1 MDRKQIVLRENWKFH
16 LEEEMEEEHSRDFHT
31 GSPGQEGYL
40 RSAAA
45 GAWYKGFDDSGWR
58 SVTVPHDWS
67 VEQPFSKRYSSGTGY
82 LAGGTGWYR
91 VHFRL
96 PESCRGKSLRVVFD
110 GVYKNSQ
117 VWCNS
122 YYLGQRPYGYSTFS
136 YDITHAAAF
145 GDEENVL
152 SVKVVHTD
160 LADSRWFT
168 GSGIT
173 RKVTVLVEEPVHP
186 TEYGV
191 LFRAEQVEPDET
203 DPGRRFGRARIVVRH
218 RTDVAEGLSGTYD
231 PVRIRT
237 ALIDAEGKAVLI
249 MEDVTGTDGECTL
262 SGTLEQA
269 RLWSPEHPY
278 LYTLRTWYRAEG
290 VRPAEEELSEE
301 AFYLADETRVGIRGI
316 AFNPDRGFFLN
327 GAETKLKGVCV
338 HHDGGALG
346 AAMEP
351 EVWQRRLEALREC
364 GCNAIRCSHNPHMP
378 ELYDLCDRMGFLV
391 MDEAFDE
398 WENAKNKW
406 STGHNVYPPVH
417 EGYFEAFPAWH
428 EADLRAM
435 VRRDRN
441 HPSVVLWSIG
451 NEIDY
456 PNDPYCHPSFASMTG
471 NNDAHKPAAERQY
484 DPGKPNA
491 MRLVSIAD
499 KLERIVREEDDT
511 RPVTLAAAF
520 PELSAETG
528 LFRGLDVVGYN
539 YKEHL
544 YAKDH
549 GRFPEKPFLGSE
561 NGHGYGAWLAVR
573 DCPYISGQF
582 LWTGI
587 DYLGEARG
595 WPVHGSPAGIL
606 TCAGDRKPE
615 FYRRKSFWQKAP
627 VLAIATRR
635 ASEGGED
642 WLPMESHWNYEPG
655 EEILVKV
662 YSNLPKVR
670 LMLEAWEAGEQGG
683 MAGLPVSAAEGTE
696 AGEPHAEAAG
706 AVQRASGERRGA
718 RQAGTAALQ
727 DTAPGSGQGAES
739 LYREEIGVLEGYNGD
754 GAYCFRVS
762 YRPGTLTAFGYGAPE
777 GAARASL
784 SQDCRKDAE
793 SVGLGRP
800 TDNESEPDMA
810 RASGA
815 DAAASCSLS
824 TVGCAAGLD
833 CAVWRQPDALTGRGW
848 EEASGEPG
856 YLYQMEIGLRDEK
869 GRPVSWQERLLTVT
883 VEGAGALAGLESGN
897 LADVTPY
904 SQNSRTTFRGRLL
917 AFVRRSGQG
926 EIVVKIAMKEGG
938 ACISRI
944 LPGA

>member
-1 MDRKQIVLRENWKFH
+1 MDREQIVLRENWRFH
-16 LEEEMEEEHSRDFHT
+16 LEEEKDFHT
-31 GSPGQEGYL
+31 GTPGQAEYL
-40 RSAAA
+40 RSAVA

-67 VEQPFSKRYSSGTGY
+67 VEQPFSERYSSGTGY
-82 LAGGTGWYR
+82 LAGGIGWYR
-91 VHFRL
+91 AHFRL
-96 PESCRGKSLRVVFD
+96 PEAYRGKSVRVVFD

-122 YYLGQRPYGYSTFS
+122 YYLGQRPCGYSTFS

-173 RKVTVLVEEPVHP
+173 RKVTLVVEEPAHP
-186 TEYGV
+186 AEYGV

-203 DPGRRFGRARIVVRH
+203 DSERRFGRARIVVRH
-218 RTDVAEGLSGTYD
+218 RTDVAEGLSGTYSL
-231 PVRIRT
+231 VRIRT
-237 ALIDAEGKAVLI
+237 SLIDAEGEAVLT
-249 MEDVTGTDGECTL
+249 MEGVTGTGGECTL
-262 SGTLEQA
+262 LGTLEQA

-290 VRPAEEELSEE
+290 GRPAEEELSEE
-301 AFYLADETRVGIRGI
+301 AFYLADETQVGIRGI
-316 AFNPDRGFFLN
+316 AFDPDRGFFLN

-441 HPSVVLWSIG
+441 HPSVILWSIG

-573 DCPYISGQF
+573 DYPYISGQF

-615 FYRRKSFWQKAP
+615 FYRRKSFWQKDP

-655 EEILVKV
+655 EEVLVKV

-670 LMLEAWEAGEQGG
+670 LVLEAWEPGGQGG
-683 MAGLPVSAAEGTE
+683 TAGLPVSGAEGTE
-696 AGEPHAEAAG
+696 AGESHAEAAG
-706 AVQRASGERRGA
+706 AVQRASGERKGA
-718 RQAGTAALQ
+718 RQAGNAVLQ
-727 DTAPGSGQGAES
+727 DIAPESGQGAES

-784 SQDCRKDAE
+784 SQACRKDVE

-800 TDNESEPDMA
+800 IDNEAEPDMA

-833 CAVWRQPDALTGRGW
+833 CAVWRQPDVLTGRGW
-848 EEASGEPG
+848 EEASREPG
-856 YLYQMEIGLRDEK
+856 YLYQLEIGLRDEN

-926 EIVVKIAMKEGG
+926 EIVVKIAMEEGG